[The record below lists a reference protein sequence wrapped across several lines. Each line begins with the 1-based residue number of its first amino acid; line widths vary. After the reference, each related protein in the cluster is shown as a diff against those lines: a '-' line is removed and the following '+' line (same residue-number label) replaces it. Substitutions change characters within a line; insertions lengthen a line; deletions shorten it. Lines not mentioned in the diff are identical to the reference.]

1 MFKKC
6 DFCREK
12 LQDSGIAFRGF
23 WQIAFRGCCIWHYE
37 SDLRERM
44 QCLRWTWLSWASW
57 CHFSWMLT
65 SLCHV
70 IISFP
75 AIDHKVTAIQWIVP
89 GARVWNFLPKGS
101 SGHTHP
107 WISSQECHLNSVA
120 WCWIMR
126 DLTFVP
132 RQLLNTDGLWA
143 PKLWS
148 DMSRCP
154 GVNWCLSF

>member
-1 MFKKC
+1 MLRKC
-6 DFCREK
+6 DFIMKNCRTQGLLLTEARLFYMAPWEWFK
-12 LQDSGIAFRGF
+12 DDNTVSQVDLTIF
-23 WQIAFRGCCIWHYE
+23 WG
-37 SDLRERM
+37 
-44 QCLRWTWLSWASW
+44 SW

-75 AIDHKVTAIQWIVP
+75 AIDYKVTAVQWIVP
-89 GARVWNFLPKGS
+89 GARIWNFLPKGF
-101 SGHTHP
+101 SGHIHP
-107 WISSQECHLNSVA
+107 WISSQECHLNPVA

-126 DLTFVP
+126 ALTFVP

-143 PKLWS
+143 PKLCA